1 MQNNKYRYGFTLVEL
16 MVAIVL
22 GLLITAAAVQLFFT
36 GQISMSVQKGM
47 ADIQESG
54 NFGLRYISSD
64 VRRANYENVG
74 IINDRLLNGGVIL
87 TSRSAPAY
95 VSSSMFTSSD
105 IPTNYPNG
113 LTIPVPLS
121 SSKTQ
126 LSNVQDVEK
135 VELKSDQLVIQYYA
149 DQDGTD
155 CEGNSYTSG
164 RYIVQRYFLRLD
176 TNVSNAEANQ
186 ALALACEAGWY
197 TETSTRILKN
207 PATSTLVFGKTEGEI
222 LIRRVD
228 YFRFLLGIS
237 NNESN
242 NNFRYVTV
250 SEYFAINDY
259 PRPRISAIQVGML
272 LRSSDRA
279 NVSDLLSVDKVY
291 TILDQDVSLKAHK
304 NTTRYL
310 RRVVSQ
316 TIALRNGMY
325 TEAKA
330 VM

>member
-1 MQNNKYRYGFTLVEL
+1 MKNYQYQHGFTLVEL

-22 GLLITAAAVQLFFT
+22 GLLITAAAVQLFLT
-36 GQISMSVQKGM
+36 GQISISTQKGM

-74 IINDRLLNGGVIL
+74 IINDRLLNGGIVL
-87 TSRSAPAY
+87 TSRNAPSY
-95 VSSSMFTSSD
+95 VSTSTFTSAN
-105 IPTNYPNG
+105 IPTNYPNS
-113 LTIPVPLS
+113 LTTAIPLS

-126 LSNVQDVEK
+126 LSNVLDTAK
-135 VELKSDQLVIQYYA
+135 AELKSDQLVIQYYA

-155 CEGNSYTSG
+155 CEGNGYTSG

-176 TNVSNAEANQ
+176 SNVSNAEANQ
-186 ALALACEAGWY
+186 ALALACEAGSY
-197 TETSTRILKN
+197 TDTSAKIFKN
-207 PATSTLVFGKTEGEI
+207 PSTSTLEFGKTEGEI

-228 YFRFLLGIS
+228 YLHFLLGVS

-242 NNFRYVTV
+242 NNFRYITV
-250 SEYFAINDY
+250 AEYLAIYDY
-259 PRPRISAIQVGML
+259 PRPRISSIQVGML
-272 LRSSDRA
+272 LRSNEKA
-279 NVSDLLSVDKVY
+279 NVSDLISADKVY
-291 TILDQDVSLKAHK
+291 TVLDQNLSLKPHT
-304 NTTRYL
+304 NTTKYL

-325 TEAKA
+325 SEAKA